1 MICPC
6 SSAHDAGRDFRT
18 RSRHASIHTSE
29 EAWVRHRSSRY
40 MRLSGSTPT
49 TTCTMRHLGRLRIVL
64 QLDER
69 VGHGGEA
76 EGAQTFDGGMNEHDD
91 ILINCSN
98 HGRGCW
104 DGREWVR
111 PEPQ

>member
-1 MICPC
+1 
-6 SSAHDAGRDFRT
+6 
-18 RSRHASIHTSE
+18 
-29 EAWVRHRSSRY
+29 

-76 EGAQTFDGGMNEHDD
+76 EGAQTFDGGMNGHDD

-104 DGREWVR
+104 DGEEGWGLNPRRRVVLGRGPRVILKVR
-111 PEPQ
+111 AMLRVRFIPGARGNTS